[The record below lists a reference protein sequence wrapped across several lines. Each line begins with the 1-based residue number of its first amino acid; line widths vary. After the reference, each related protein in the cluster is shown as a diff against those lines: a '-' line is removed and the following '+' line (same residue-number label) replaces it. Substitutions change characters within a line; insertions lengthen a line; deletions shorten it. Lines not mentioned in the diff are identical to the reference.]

1 MTNDAND
8 LADTPPTEASRR
20 VIRATCC
27 VHGAARGFTN
37 LVLRKLDGQIEF
49 DPHATGLCILRLDE
63 QEATVLR
70 DTLGEWLGGTR

>member
-1 MTNDAND
+1 MLPAEQHPEFSPVSTN
-8 LADTPPTEASRR
+8 RR
-20 VIRATCC
+20 VIHATCC

-37 LVLRKLDGQIEF
+37 LVLRKLDGQIEL

-70 DTLGEWLGGTR
+70 DTLGEWLG